1 MNLNFSQM
9 ITVRCPDPSKLIELI
24 EKWDLNHASTDIVGY
39 MGTRLLADREC
50 ADRYVCIVEFG
61 VIDPSVSAAEEAARN
76 NDRPETRAMMA
87 AVSEIIEGTPEY
99 HDFDEIYRTDR

>member
-9 ITVRCPDPSKLIELI
+9 ITVRCPHPEKLLELV
-24 EKWDLNHASTDIVGY
+24 EKWDVEHASSDIMGY
-39 MGTRLLADREC
+39 MGTRVLADREH

-61 VIDPSVSAAEEAARN
+61 AIDPDVSAAEEAARN
-76 NDRPETRAMMA
+76 NERPETKAMVA
-87 AVSEIIEGTPEY
+87 AITEIIEGGIEY